1 MKNSKSISI
10 TQTEALIVLA
20 SLSGKTKEEI
30 MVERGIVESTWFNH
44 IGSIREKLTG
54 GWKDSTTPEIPTMV
68 DQIKAEI
75 LFLVQEGRNPLIQED
90 VISSRSLMLEIRKR
104 NKCYPCDAQIAQG
117 LKSYGMES
125 AGRMLIVGER
135 HYLWAQPGIDRNH
148 AVARVQTRMMNWGR
162 KS

>member
-1 MKNSKSISI
+1 MKNSKNISI

-20 SLSGKTKEEI
+20 LLSGKTKEQI
-30 MVERGIVESTWFNH
+30 LVERGIVESTWFNH

-54 GWKDSTTPEIPTMV
+54 GWKDSAPEPPTMA
-68 DQIKAEI
+68 DQIKDEI
-75 LFLVQEGRNPLIQED
+75 LFLVKEGKNPLIQED

-104 NKCYPCDAQIAQG
+104 NKCYPCDAQVAQG
-117 LKSYGMES
+117 LKGYGMES
-125 AGRMLIVGER
+125 AGRMLIAGER